1 MRSSAMTSTFPI
13 VLLICSIGVSVLIT
27 VAVTIVFVKS
37 VLRRAEQQL
46 DAALA
51 GQPVLLRDSMANFFG
66 LASLGPVQL
75 RGNGSLALTRDTL
88 GFMRAMSKK
97 PPLMIPLSAIQKVET
112 TRSHLGKTVG
122 RPLLTVHFV
131 NAAGEVDVVA
141 WLVRDLDR
149 WLGQLGRR

>member
-1 MRSSAMTSTFPI
+1 MTSTFPI
-13 VLLICSIGVSVLIT
+13 VLLICAIMVAVLVT
-27 VAVTIVFVKS
+27 VAVTSVFVKS

-141 WLVRDLDR
+141 WSVRDLDR
-149 WLGQLGRR
+149 WLGQLGKH

>member
-1 MRSSAMTSTFPI
+1 MSSTVPI
-13 VLLICSIGVSVLIT
+13 FVSISVLVAAVLGTIVMT
-27 VAVTIVFVKS
+27 VVFVKS

-51 GQPVLLRDSMANFFG
+51 GEPVLLRDSMANFFG
-66 LASLGPVQL
+66 LASLGSVQL
-75 RGNGSLALTRDTL
+75 RGNGSLALTRDKL
-88 GFMRAMSKK
+88 GFMRAMSKQ
-97 PPLMIPLSAIQKVET
+97 PPLMIPRSAIQKVET

-141 WLVRDLDR
+141 WSVRDVER
-149 WLGQLGRR
+149 WLGQLRRR

>member
-1 MRSSAMTSTFPI
+1 MTSNLQILVAISVLTVAALGSIAMT
-13 VLLICSIGVSVLIT
+13 VM
-27 VAVTIVFVKS
+27 FVKL

-75 RGNGSLALTRDTL
+75 RGNGSLALTRETL
-88 GFMRAMSKK
+88 GFMRALSKQ
-97 PPLMIPLSAIQKVET
+97 PPLLIPRSAIQKVET
-112 TRSHLGKTVG
+112 TRSHLGKRVG

-141 WLVRDLDR
+141 WLVRDHDR
-149 WLGQLGRR
+149 WVAQLGRP